1 MGKEEEKLEE
11 EIKSPVTIT
20 ITSKRTKEKKA
31 ELNEADDTKLNLVE
45 EKVEKTQEESKSES
59 KQPEAP
65 QSDADTPPKVSRRGR
80 KPKTILPVKNAEAA
94 ENNEPVPNE
103 ATTSS
108 RRGSL
113 SPTGSNTESLFECLK
128 CGTKIMQTQELV
140 TNHLKRHKY
149 TLDEYIDTYSTES
162 NSDNFSAI
170 ILWQTTS
177 LPSEPTPPKRGS
189 RKGGKTPVSLSP
201 QDSNTE
207 ELEEHKVIAEEEI
220 VKPAPMEEKKSSPF
234 KLLFS
239 TVGDYN
245 NDDTEPEENLNK
257 EEEDPLSMESS
268 AECTPEKE
276 SNEVDR
282 ETVTSPVEESTP
294 EKVEPDSTTSLED
307 VFDLLVRKTPR
318 SSGSSQKMPESLSE
332 GLIMKYT
339 DEKGL
344 EVKWMQGEDE
354 SEMPELYVEGK
365 LSGKVDLAEVEHALD
380 QDVQIPERF
389 REMLPL
395 TEEKDEENKRI
406 VLRIKKVKS

>member
-45 EKVEKTQEESKSES
+45 EKVEKTQEESKSEP
-59 KQPEAP
+59 KQPEAT

-80 KPKTILPVKNAEAA
+80 KPKTILPVRNTVAA

-140 TNHLKRHKY
+140 TNHVKRHKY
-149 TLDEYIDTYSTES
+149 TLDEYIDAYSSEN

-177 LPSEPTPPKRGS
+177 LPSEPTPQKKES
-189 RKGGKTPVSLSP
+189 RRGGKTPVNISP
-201 QDSNTE
+201 QDSTTE
-207 ELEEHKVIAEEEI
+207 ENEEHEEIAEEEK
-220 VKPAPMEEKKSSPF
+220 VKPAVVEEKKSSPF

-245 NDDTEPEENLNK
+245 NDDTEPE
-257 EEEDPLSMESS
+257 
-268 AECTPEKE
+268 
-276 SNEVDR
+276 
-282 ETVTSPVEESTP
+282 
-294 EKVEPDSTTSLED
+294 
-307 VFDLLVRKTPR
+307 
-318 SSGSSQKMPESLSE
+318 
-332 GLIMKYT
+332 
-339 DEKGL
+339 
-344 EVKWMQGEDE
+344 
-354 SEMPELYVEGK
+354 
-365 LSGKVDLAEVEHALD
+365 
-380 QDVQIPERF
+380 
-389 REMLPL
+389 
-395 TEEKDEENKRI
+395 
-406 VLRIKKVKS
+406 

>member
-1 MGKEEEKLEE
+1 MGEKNNEEIKSPGPTPSSSRRSGRSNKEEEKLEE
-11 EIKSPVTIT
+11 KIKSPVTIT
-20 ITSKRTKEKKA
+20 ITNKRTRKNPKQDVPESDDKTEDGMKEENLKSPPPTPTSTRKNRKDKKE
-31 ELNEADDTKLNLVE
+31 ELNEADDTKINL
-45 EKVEKTQEESKSES
+45 VEKTQEESKSEQ
-59 KQPEAP
+59 KQPAAT
-65 QSDADTPPKVSRRGR
+65 QPKVSRRGR
-80 KPKTILPVKNAEAA
+80 KPKMTFPARNTETA
-94 ENNEPVPNE
+94 ENNEPVPND

-113 SPTGSNTESLFECLK
+113 SPTGSNNESLFECLK

-149 TLDEYIDTYSTES
+149 TLDEYIDAYSNEN

-177 LPSEPTPPKRGS
+177 LPSEPTPQKRES
-189 RKGGKTPVSLSP
+189 RRGGKTPVNISP

-207 ELEEHKVIAEEEI
+207 ENEEHEEIAEEEK
-220 VKPAPMEEKKSSPF
+220 VKPAVADEKKSSPF

-245 NDDTEPEENLNK
+245 NDDTELEENLEK
-257 EEEDPLSMESS
+257 EEEDPLSMETS
-268 AECTPEKE
+268 AECTPAKE

-318 SSGSSQKMPESLSE
+318 SSGSSQKMPGNSFDTSREEDDMGRGIRLS
-332 GLIMKYT
+332 
-339 DEKGL
+339 
-344 EVKWMQGEDE
+344 
-354 SEMPELYVEGK
+354 SE
-365 LSGKVDLAEVEHALD
+365 A
-380 QDVQIPERF
+380 F
-389 REMLPL
+389 
-395 TEEKDEENKRI
+395 ENI
-406 VLRIKKVKS
+406 NIG